1 MNFIPNIGKY
11 LCKKEKKLTQED
23 IDLLFSE
30 NWLTIQQQIAFNIYE
45 GVTKSDIELESLCPD
60 QTVLNFIFKEKEI
73 MVDNIQYNVH
83 HYFYGKS
90 TFSETFNDIK
100 DAILLREKLIK
111 SIHPDNIRIEV
122 FYD

>member
-1 MNFIPNIGKY
+1 
-11 LCKKEKKLTQED
+11 
-23 IDLLFSE
+23 
-30 NWLTIQQQIAFNIYE
+30 
-45 GVTKSDIELESLCPD
+45 
-60 QTVLNFIFKEKEI
+60 

-122 FYD
+122 FYDLKKEKS

>member
-1 MNFIPNIGKY
+1 MRN
-11 LCKKEKKLTQED
+11 EKCLTQED

-30 NWLTIQQQIAFNIYE
+30 NWLTVQQQIAFNIYE

-60 QTVLNFIFKEKEI
+60 QTILNLIFEEKEI

-100 DAILLREKLIK
+100 DAILLREKLIE
-111 SIHPDNIRIEV
+111 STHPDNVRIEV
-122 FYD
+122 SYSLEKEKS

>member
-1 MNFIPNIGKY
+1 MRN
-11 LCKKEKKLTQED
+11 EKCLTQED

-30 NWLTIQQQIAFNIYE
+30 NWLTVQQQIAFNIYE

-100 DAILLREKLIK
+100 DAILLREKLIE
-111 SIHPDNIRIEV
+111 STHPDNVRIEV
-122 FYD
+122 SYSLEKEKS